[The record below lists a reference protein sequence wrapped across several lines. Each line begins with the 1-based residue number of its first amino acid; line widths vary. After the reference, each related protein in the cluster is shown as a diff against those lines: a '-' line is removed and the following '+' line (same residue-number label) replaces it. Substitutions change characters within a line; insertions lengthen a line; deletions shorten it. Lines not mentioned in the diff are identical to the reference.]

1 MRSLLRWLG
10 LPEISDKMP
19 TSLAVPQST
28 ATVRLR
34 EKLLPVLVCGRSVG
48 RDNMTSQQAQ
58 MQTLFFLAAISVLCI
73 AYDVFIVRAAG
84 PDASISRVL
93 GRLLELPSAFV
104 VFVFW
109 LGVLVG
115 HVWLPSR

>member
-1 MRSLLRWLG
+1 
-10 LPEISDKMP
+10 
-19 TSLAVPQST
+19 
-28 ATVRLR
+28 
-34 EKLLPVLVCGRSVG
+34 
-48 RDNMTSQQAQ
+48 MTTPQAQ
-58 MQTLFFLAAISVLCI
+58 WLTTAFLLVASIVVI
-73 AYDVFIVRAAG
+73 AYDVLIIRAAG

-115 HVWLPSR
+115 HVWVPAR

>member
-1 MRSLLRWLG
+1 
-10 LPEISDKMP
+10 
-19 TSLAVPQST
+19 
-28 ATVRLR
+28 
-34 EKLLPVLVCGRSVG
+34 
-48 RDNMTSQQAQ
+48 MTSPQAQ
-58 MQTLFFLAAISVLCI
+58 ILTLFFLAAVTALVIG
-73 AYDVFIVRAAG
+73 YDVVIIRAAG

-115 HVWLPSR
+115 HVWLPAR

>member
-1 MRSLLRWLG
+1 
-10 LPEISDKMP
+10 
-19 TSLAVPQST
+19 
-28 ATVRLR
+28 
-34 EKLLPVLVCGRSVG
+34 
-48 RDNMTSQQAQ
+48 MTTPQAQ
-58 MQTLFFLAAISVLCI
+58 WLTLAFLLATTAIVIL
-73 AYDVFIVRAAG
+73 YDFAIIRLAG

-115 HVWLPSR
+115 HVWFPAR

>member
-1 MRSLLRWLG
+1 MITSSHGQWL
-10 LPEISDKMP
+10 
-19 TSLAVPQST
+19 
-28 ATVRLR
+28 
-34 EKLLPVLVCGRSVG
+34 
-48 RDNMTSQQAQ
+48 
-58 MQTLFFLAAISVLCI
+58 TLFFMAAVAVLVI
-73 AYDVFIVRAAG
+73 GYDVFIIRTAG

-115 HVWLPSR
+115 HVWLPAR

>member
-1 MRSLLRWLG
+1 
-10 LPEISDKMP
+10 
-19 TSLAVPQST
+19 
-28 ATVRLR
+28 
-34 EKLLPVLVCGRSVG
+34 
-48 RDNMTSQQAQ
+48 MTSQYSQIL
-58 MQTLFFLAAISVLCI
+58 TLFFLLLVSTLVVT
-73 AYDVFIVRAAG
+73 YDLLIIRAAG

-115 HVWLPSR
+115 HVWLPAR